1 MTPLLA
7 HLIQMLL
14 YQALYPAIIIA
25 LVALNR
31 SPIDNAISRHIRH
44 APDAADGTPSVS
56 AATVDSR
63 VTASESI

>member
-1 MTPLLA
+1 
-7 HLIQMLL
+7 MLL

-44 APDAADGTPSVS
+44 MSDAADGTPSVS
-56 AATVDSR
+56 AATVEFR
-63 VTASESI
+63 VNESESI